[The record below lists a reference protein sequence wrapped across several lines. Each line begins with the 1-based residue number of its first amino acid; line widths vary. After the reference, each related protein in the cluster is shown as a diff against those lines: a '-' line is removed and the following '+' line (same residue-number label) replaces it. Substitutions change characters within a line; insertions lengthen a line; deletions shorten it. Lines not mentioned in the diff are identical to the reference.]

1 MPACAAFGV
10 KSSTS
15 VTGRVG
21 RAPLLPPSPLP
32 PHPAA
37 SRGRSSAGRK
47 RRSIR
52 ETTLCEQGAGRL
64 PVLLFIE
71 GGALEA
77 SEANEPVDENRTLG
91 DDLAEDAAATTVAE
105 IIPARGPAAYV
116 AEFIGTFTLV
126 L

>member
-15 VTGRVG
+15 VTGTG
-21 RAPLLPPSPLP
+21 GFALPPPPPPPSSPLP
-32 PHPAA
+32 PQPTA
-37 SRGRSSAGRK
+37 SRGRSKTGRK
-47 RRSIR
+47 ARSIR

-77 SEANEPVDENRTLG
+77 SEAQEPQDENRTLG
-91 DDLAEDAAATTVAE
+91 DDLAEDAAA
-105 IIPARGPAAYV
+105 
-116 AEFIGTFTLV
+116 
-126 L
+126 